1 MIKTG
6 IPSPVKQP
14 VRSGFAIAKL
24 PDVSG
29 PF

>member
-1 MIKTG
+1 MIEAS
-6 IPSPVKQP
+6 IRSPVKQP

-24 PDVSG
+24 PDVNG

>member
-6 IPSPVKQP
+6 IRSPVKPP

-24 PDVSG
+24 PDVNG